1 MSSISKKIFERV
13 KKLADKGASCVTQ
26 IRMLHRKRI
35 SQRLKGGNVVLVILF
50 NCCKNMYGWKRV
62 VKISV
67 GLFK

>member
-35 SQRLKGGNVVLVILF
+35 SQHLRGGNVV
-50 NCCKNMYGWKRV
+50 
-62 VKISV
+62 
-67 GLFK
+67 